1 MAYRIAVNLKL
12 RVEPLSKIPIF
23 LNNPKALPHF
33 EKAQNSWIQRA
44 SLWSMKKDPA
54 LEKALK
60 RNRRWTIN
68 NQLKNIL
75 QRCPQQSTSVR
86 FLQKKFNSLDIRQGN
101 VLNWLRKYPCLF
113 DIYTENFEMYC
124 KFTKRARLLIEEEE
138 DLKEHLELVMAE
150 RLAKILM
157 LTWKKKLNIV
167 KFNDLRKYFGL
178 PDDYVLSI
186 VPKYPELFRVIDY
199 NAKRNS
205 LEIQLASWN
214 PSLALSVLERS
225 AEQVM
230 QKTGQHLAP
239 MFENKASES
248 DDSLQAEKF
257 NKFQKIPYISPY
269 ADCEDLEEGSEQY
282 EKRTIGVIHELL
294 SLTMWKRASIAKLA
308 KFQREF
314 RFPRNLI
321 NMLMRHP
328 GIFYVSNKNDSHTVV
343 LRDGYAESELVEK
356 DPLVV
361 AKEKFGELM
370 QEGLYEFTERRK
382 KANLEKKRA
391 NRPLWKMNNDFKKLG
406 REIFDNEVE
415 GKEEK
420 YQKEARER
428 FQKAWSDPDAR

>member
-1 MAYRIAVNLKL
+1 MAYRTAVNLNLLVK
-12 RVEPLSKIPIF
+12 PLSKTPIF
-23 LNNPKALPHF
+23 PNNPKPLPF
-33 EKAQNSWIQRA
+33 VGKTQNSWIGRA

-75 QRCPQQSTSVR
+75 QRCPQQSASVK
-86 FLQKKFNSLDIRQGN
+86 FLQRKFNSLDIRQGN

-113 DIYTENFEMYC
+113 DIYTENFEIYC
-124 KFTKRARLLIEEEE
+124 KFTKRVRLLIEEEE
-138 DLKEHLELVMAE
+138 TLKEQLEPVMAE
-150 RLAKILM
+150 RLAKIIM

-167 KFNDLRKYFGL
+167 KFNDLRKYFEL

-186 VPKYPELFRVIDY
+186 VPKYPELFRVSDY
-199 NAKRNS
+199 NARKNS
-205 LEIQLASWN
+205 LEIQLVSWN
-214 PSLALSVLERS
+214 PSLAVSVVERR
-225 AEQVM
+225 AEQMM
-230 QKTGQHLAP
+230 QKTGQKLVP
-239 MFENKASES
+239 MFEYRISEG

-257 NKFQKIPYISPY
+257 NKFQEAPYISPY
-269 ADCEDLEEGSEQY
+269 SYCEDLEEGSEQH
-282 EKRTIGVIHELL
+282 EKRTVGVIHELL

-314 RFPRNLI
+314 RFPRNLV

-343 LRDGYAESELVEK
+343 LRDGYVESELVEK

-370 QEGLYEFTERRK
+370 QEGLYEFTERRR
-382 KANLEKKRA
+382 KANLEKRRE

-428 FQKAWSDPDAR
+428 FQKAWPGPDAR